1 MTTSPTTRKG
11 RATRD
16 RIVDAACDLVFERGV
31 AGLNLDEVREATD
44 TSKSQLYHYF
54 KDKSDLIKAVVDRQ
68 AERVLDVHRPELA
81 ELDESSRLRLSD
93 VFAEWEGMIAHAL
106 QRMVDSGELAT
117 TADAKQ
123 LSIAMMASL
132 QGGFLLS
139 KTSRSVRPL
148 EVALDAAFDYV
159 KAVAS
164 P

>member
-1 MTTSPTTRKG
+1 
-11 RATRD
+11 
-16 RIVDAACDLVFERGV
+16 
-31 AGLNLDEVREATD
+31 
-44 TSKSQLYHYF
+44 
-54 KDKSDLIKAVVDRQ
+54 
-68 AERVLDVHRPELA
+68 VLDVHRPALEVVDGWTALRRWRNLVVRLVRAAGCHGGCPVGSLANELA